1 MPHSVKE
8 IGQININN
16 RLRICL
22 YEHYGTT
29 PRHEYVI
36 EAKENEGWT
45 GKDKSYIKNF
55 DVESQLQILNKWS
68 KRLISSEEVQKL
80 LNLNG
85 GNGRD
90 RTADL
95 GVMNPTL

>member
-1 MPHSVKE
+1 MQHSVKE
-8 IGQININN
+8 IGQINITS

-22 YEHYGTT
+22 YEHDGAT

-36 EAKENEGWT
+36 EAKENQGWT

-55 DVESQLQILNKWS
+55 DFENQLQVLSEWS
-68 KRLISSEEVQKL
+68 EGLISSEEVQKL
-80 LNLNG
+80 LNG